1 MIRVIFQEA
10 EDKIYVKVRGHSLSA
25 TKGADLVCAG
35 VSSVTTGA
43 LNALERPTSFQII
56 SNEGLLE
63 IVTMTTVSAHDQI
76 VLHTMLRQLETI
88 AEAHPQYVKISK
100 KGT

>member
-10 EDKIYVKVRGHSLSA
+10 DDKIYVKVKGHSLSA
-25 TKGADLVCAG
+25 ALGADLICAG

-43 LNALERPTSFQII
+43 LNALANPTSFQII
-56 SNEGLLE
+56 SSEGLLE
-63 IVTMTTVSAHDQI
+63 IMTMTTVSAHDQV

-88 AEAHPQYVKISK
+88 AEAHPQYLKINK

>member
-1 MIRVIFQEA
+1 MIKVIFHEA
-10 EDKIYVKVRGHSLSA
+10 DQKIYVKVKGHSLSA
-25 TKGADLVCAG
+25 PKGADLVCAG

-43 LNALERPTSFQII
+43 LNALDHPTSFQII

-63 IVTMTTVSAHDQI
+63 IMTITTVSAHDQV
-76 VLHTMLRQLETI
+76 VLQTMLRQLETI
-88 AEAHPQYVKISK
+88 AEAYPQYVKISK